1 MTSNKPFRGSK
12 NPHFENEGK
21 CKTFLVIMSLIYMR
35 IKDDFYIN
43 GFA

>member
-1 MTSNKPFRGSK
+1 MTVNKPFPRFK

-21 CKTFLVIMSLIYMR
+21 CKTFLVIISLIYMR

-43 GFA
+43 SFA